1 MKLVRWLPSRSNDSS
16 LMTTPGDVNRL
27 FEDFFSP
34 APFQASW
41 PSAAPAV
48 DVEETP
54 DGYVFRADLPGMQPK
69 DVKITMNGDT
79 LTLRGER
86 KREEKKTEEA
96 LHRIERSYGSF
107 ERSFTLEKPVRADQ
121 IKASYRDGVLE
132 IHVPKADEAKPR
144 EIEVQV
150 G

>member
-1 MKLVRWLPSRSNDSS
+1 MALVRWLPNGHRSS
-16 LMTTPGDVNRL
+16 LATLPAEVDRL
-27 FEDFFSP
+27 FEDFFRP
-34 APFQASW
+34 APLRMNWASTG
-41 PSAAPAV
+41 PAV

-54 DGYVFRADLPGMQPK
+54 DAYVFRADLPGMSSK
-69 DVKITMNGDT
+69 DLKITMNGDT

-86 KREEKKTEEA
+86 KREEQKAEGA
-96 LHRIERSYGSF
+96 MHRIERSYGSF
-107 ERSFTLEKPVRADQ
+107 ERAFTLEQPVRADQ
-121 IKASYRDGVLE
+121 IQASYRDGVLE